1 MATVRLPSVPVA
13 VVGMEIV
20 CESDDENVTVCLVVL
35 PCDSVHVYWSVTAT
49 DSSLERDTVNLAGL
63 PSVIDVWSDEM
74 VAIRVRVLVVAVAD
88 QLLAPSELCAFS

>member
-1 MATVRLPSVPVA
+1 M
-13 VVGMEIV
+13 
-20 CESDDENVTVCLVVL
+20 
-35 PCDSVHVYWSVTAT
+35 

-74 VAIRVRVLVVAVAD
+74 VAIRVRALVVAVAD